1 MGTLPTDFAR
11 VSQGDDE
18 CLNGLQASG
27 NEPRVAVH
35 SLGCKLNYSE
45 GDTISR
51 QFTSKGYRLVDFDTP
66 AEVYVI
72 NTCSVTDHADRKCK
86 NLVQQSRRLSPRARV
101 VVTGCFAQLQPGAVA
116 QIPGVDLVVGGA
128 DKFRILQKLERTRKS
143 DGQSGAAQRDK
154 RAAVPTGKGH
164 TGTENPREWGEIV
177 TGEGH
182 TGTEKPRDWEEIVTG
197 KGHTGTE
204 KSREWEENEPGKRQP
219 GAAQRPS
226 GVSVNAEST
235 AEIVHRATEELTTFE
250 PSWSQ
255 GNRTRSFLK
264 VQDGCDYSCTFCT
277 IPGARG
283 ASRSGQPAELLRQA
297 RALVASG
304 VREIVLTG
312 VNTGDYGWVGG
323 DLQRGP
329 TRPLGNFGDL
339 LELLADESGV
349 ERLRVSSIEP
359 NLLTDRMVNLM
370 ATHERIMPHVHM
382 PLQSGSDGLLARMK
396 RRYRSAAYADR
407 VRAVKSAMPHA
418 CIGVDVIVGFPGE
431 TDGIFMETHDFVAEL
446 EVSYLHVFTYSE
458 RPGTAAAGMNGRVPN
473 GRRSDRNRLLTHLG
487 HKKRVDF
494 AAAHRGTVRPVL
506 FEQEKKGTVMQ
517 GYTDN
522 YLRISAPYDSTRVN
536 RIVMTELSVVLPD
549 GTMESVVNA
558 LK

>member
-1 MGTLPTDFAR
+1 
-11 VSQGDDE
+11 
-18 CLNGLQASG
+18 
-27 NEPRVAVH
+27 
-35 SLGCKLNYSE
+35 
-45 GDTISR
+45 
-51 QFTSKGYRLVDFDTP
+51 
-66 AEVYVI
+66 
-72 NTCSVTDHADRKCK
+72 
-86 NLVQQSRRLSPRARV
+86 
-101 VVTGCFAQLQPGAVA
+101 
-116 QIPGVDLVVGGA
+116 
-128 DKFRILQKLERTRKS
+128 
-143 DGQSGAAQRDK
+143 
-154 RAAVPTGKGH
+154 
-164 TGTENPREWGEIV
+164 
-177 TGEGH
+177 
-182 TGTEKPRDWEEIVTG
+182 
-197 KGHTGTE
+197 
-204 KSREWEENEPGKRQP
+204 
-219 GAAQRPS
+219 
-226 GVSVNAEST
+226 
-235 AEIVHRATEELTTFE
+235 
-250 PSWSQ
+250 
-255 GNRTRSFLK
+255 
-264 VQDGCDYSCTFCT
+264 
-277 IPGARG
+277 
-283 ASRSGQPAELLRQA
+283 LLRQA

-339 LELLADESGV
+339 LKLLADESGV

-359 NLLTDRMVNLM
+359 NLLTDRLVNLM

-549 GTMESVVNA
+549 GTMESVLNA